1 MGTSDLCFKS
11 VCGRLDHPHACGD
24 KETVKKSGYKNAGSS
39 PRVWGQEVIAAAGLA
54 GAGIIPTRVGTRYR
68 QEDIY
73 QRRED
78 HPHACGDK
86 VNTAGTT
93 LKDQG
98 SSPRVWGQVDKYSY
112 RRRKTGIIPTRV
124 GTRVYH
130 TLPYNYAWDHPH
142 ACGDKS
148 GVASG
153 TWSL

>member
-98 SSPRVWGQVDKYSY
+98 SSPRVWGQVRCGKWHMVFV
-112 RRRKTGIIPTRV
+112 GIIPTRV
-124 GTRVYH
+124 GTSQVWQAEHGLCR
-130 TLPYNYAWDHPH
+130 DHPH
-142 ACGDKS
+142 ACGDKCS
-148 GVASG
+148 Y
-153 TWSL
+153 L